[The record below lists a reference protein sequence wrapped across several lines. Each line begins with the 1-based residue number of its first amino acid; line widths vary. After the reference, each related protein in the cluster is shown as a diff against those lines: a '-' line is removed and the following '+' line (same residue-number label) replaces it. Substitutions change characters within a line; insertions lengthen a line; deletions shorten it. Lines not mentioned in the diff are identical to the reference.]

1 MINKQCLKT
10 KLLGLLIVVLVT
22 ACSENDDKSDAYGN
36 FEATEVVIS
45 AEAQGVLQ
53 EFIIEEGEELKS
65 GRVIGLIDTINLSL
79 KREQLLAGKKA
90 ILSRI
95 VNINSQVAVQEQ
107 QRENIIIEK
116 DRIERLLKDGAAT
129 RKQMDDVMASL
140 RLINSQVK
148 SLETQ
153 KTLIKDEAKTIDVQ
167 IAQVEENIKKCY
179 LVNPVEGT
187 VLTKIVEE
195 KEIVSIG
202 KPMYIIADLSK
213 LELKAYISGSQLPH
227 IRIGQ
232 EVEVLIDYDVKSNQK
247 MTGVVS
253 WISQQAEFTPKII
266 QTKEE
271 RVNLVYAV
279 KILVKNDGS
288 IKIGMPG
295 EVNFMPKR
303 ASNKQ

>member
-1 MINKQCLKT
+1 MKT
-10 KLLGLLIVVLVT
+10 KILSLIIVVLVT
-22 ACSENDDKSDAYGN
+22 ACSKNDDKSDAYGN

-53 EFIIEEGEELKS
+53 EFIIEEGQALKS
-65 GRVIGLIDTINLSL
+65 GTVIGLIDTINLSL
-79 KREQLLAGKKA
+79 KREQMLASKKA

-107 QRENIIIEK
+107 KKGNIIIEK
-116 DRIERLLKDGAAT
+116 DRLERLLKDGAAT
-129 RKQMDDVMASL
+129 RKQMDDVMGSL
-140 RLINSQVK
+140 RLINSQIK

-153 KTLIKDEAKTIDVQ
+153 KTLIIDEAKTIDVQ
-167 IAQVEENIKKCY
+167 IAQVEENLKKCY
-179 LVNPVEGT
+179 LVNPVDGT

-195 KEIVSIG
+195 KEVVSIG

-232 EVEVLIDYDVKSNQK
+232 EVEVLVDNDERSNQK
-247 MTGVVS
+247 MPGTVS

-271 RVNLVYAV
+271 RVNLVYAI

-295 EVNFMPKR
+295 EVNFMPKT

>member
-1 MINKQCLKT
+1 MRNKT
-10 KLLGLLIVVLVT
+10 KTVILIIVVLVT

-65 GRVIGLIDTINLSL
+65 GTVIGLIDTINLSL

-107 QRENIIIEK
+107 QKENIIIEK

-195 KEIVSIG
+195 KEVVSIG

-295 EVNFMPKR
+295 EVNFMPKT
-303 ASNKQ
+303 ASNK

>member
-10 KLLGLLIVVLVT
+10 KLLGLLIVVLIT

-107 QRENIIIEK
+107 QRENIIIDK

-129 RKQMDDVMASL
+129 QKQMDDVMGSL
-140 RLINSQVK
+140 RLINSQIK
-148 SLETQ
+148 SLEIQ
-153 KTLIKDEAKTIDVQ
+153 KTLIKDEAKTIDAQ

-195 KEIVSIG
+195 KEVVSIG

-295 EVNFMPKR
+295 EVNFMPKM
-303 ASNKQ
+303 ASNK

>member
-1 MINKQCLKT
+1 MKAKIVSLI
-10 KLLGLLIVVLVT
+10 IVVLVT
-22 ACSENDDKSDAYGN
+22 ACSKKDEKSDAYGN

-53 EFIIEEGEELKS
+53 EFILEEGQELKS
-65 GRVIGLIDTINLSL
+65 GTTIGLIDTINLSL
-79 KREQLLAGKKA
+79 KREQLFAGKKA

-107 QRENIIIEK
+107 QKENIIIEK
-116 DRIERLLKDGAAT
+116 DRLERLLKDGAAT
-129 RKQMDDVMASL
+129 RKQMDNVMGSL
-140 RLINSQVK
+140 RLINSQIK

-153 KTLIKDEAKTIDVQ
+153 KTLIINEAKTIDAQ
-167 IAQVEENIKKCY
+167 IAQVEENLKKCY
-179 LVNPVEGT
+179 LVNPVDGT

-232 EVEVLIDYDVKSNQK
+232 EVEVVIDYDARSNQK
-247 MTGVVS
+247 MTGTVS

-271 RVNLVYAV
+271 RVNLVYAI

-295 EVNFMPKR
+295 EVNFMPKTTR
-303 ASNKQ
+303 SKE